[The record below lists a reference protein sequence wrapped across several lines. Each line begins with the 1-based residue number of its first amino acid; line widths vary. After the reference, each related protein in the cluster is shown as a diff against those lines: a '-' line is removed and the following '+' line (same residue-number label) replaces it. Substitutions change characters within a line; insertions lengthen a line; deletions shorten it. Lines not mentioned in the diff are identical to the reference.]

1 MYKQYRT
8 TMKNLWVREEGA
20 TMLEYGLMISLIAL
34 AAVAAVTLFGL
45 AVSRLFDNPL

>member
-1 MYKQYRT
+1 MYQQDET
-8 TMKNLWVREEGA
+8 TMRNLWVREEGA

-34 AAVAAVTLFGL
+34 AAVTAVTLFGM